1 MLLLFDIDQTLL
13 NTGGAGIRALHDAFE
28 EAFEI
33 DRNEHP
39 ELNLAGA
46 TDLGILREFKSA
58 HRITWDDALAERF
71 FEISLR
77 NLDEGLAKRTDGL
90 VLPGIIDL
98 LNATPADSS
107 FTIGLLTGNLRLG
120 AETKIRHFGLSKYFN
135 IELGAYGC
143 DHWDRNELGPIA
155 LNRVA
160 TITGKKF
167 TAEQTVVIGDT
178 PKDINCAK
186 SFGARCLAVGTG
198 MFTAEQLQAHGAD
211 HSLETLTD
219 TAAIL
224 EWITTP
230 CAGNEISR

>member
-28 EAFEI
+28 EAFDI

-58 HRITWDDALAERF
+58 HRITWDDILAERF
-71 FEISLR
+71 FTIYLR
-77 NLDEGLAKRTDGL
+77 NLDEGLANRKDGL

-98 LNATPADSS
+98 LDTISVDES
-107 FTIGLLTGNLRLG
+107 FTIGLLTGNLKIG
-120 AETKIRHFGLSKYFN
+120 AETKVRHFGLSKYFN
-135 IELGAYGC
+135 IELGAYGS

-155 LNRVA
+155 LDRVA

-167 TAEQTVVIGDT
+167 TPEQTVVIGDT

-186 SFGARCLAVGTG
+186 AFGARCLAVGTG
-198 MFTAEQLQAHGAD
+198 MFTAEQLLTHGAD
-211 HSLETLTD
+211 HSLENLSD
-219 TAAIL
+219 TAAVI

-230 CAGNEISR
+230 

>member
-28 EAFEI
+28 EAFDI

-58 HRITWDDALAERF
+58 HRITWDDDLADRF
-71 FEISLR
+71 FDIYTLK
-77 NLDEGLAKRTDGL
+77 LDEGLARRKDGL
-90 VLPGIIDL
+90 VLPGVVDL
-98 LNATPADSS
+98 LDATFALDEN
-107 FTIGLLTGNLRLG
+107 FTIGLLTGNLRIG

-135 IELGAYGC
+135 TDLGAYGS

-155 LNRVA
+155 LDRVA
-160 TITGKKF
+160 AITGKKF
-167 TAEQTVVIGDT
+167 TPQETVVIGDT

-186 SFGARCLAVGTG
+186 AFGARCLAVGTG

-211 HSLETLTD
+211 HSVENLSD
-219 TAAIL
+219 TSAVL
-224 EWITTP
+224 DWIN
-230 CAGNEISR
+230 AH